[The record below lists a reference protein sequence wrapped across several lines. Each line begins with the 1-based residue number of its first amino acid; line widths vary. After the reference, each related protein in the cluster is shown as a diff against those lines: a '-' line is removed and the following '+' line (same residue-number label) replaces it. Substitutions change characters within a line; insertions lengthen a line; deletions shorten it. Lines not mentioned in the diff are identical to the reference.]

1 MADTDRSLASQKL
14 PEVSIGYRLRRL
26 LPPYQGERR
35 RSASL
40 GGILRPPYQGG
51 SGGIRLGPL
60 IPHLVLIAYSI
71 IALFPILMILV
82 NSFKSRRAIFGEP
95 FGLPSTETFSLIGY
109 ETVFSRA
116 NFQTYFLNS
125 IIVTLAALL
134 LTLLIGSMAAY
145 ALAEYR
151 FRGNTWLG
159 LYLAFGIMIPIR
171 LGTVGILRMMVSF
184 SLVNTLVALI
194 LVYIAQALPLTIFIL
209 TQFMRQVP
217 GELKDAARID
227 GASEYRIFGLVLPLV
242 RPALGAI
249 GIFTM
254 IPIWNDLWFP
264 LILAPSGRTATITL
278 GVQQF
283 LGQFVSDWNAVLS
296 SLTLAMVPI
305 LIFYIIFSQ
314 QMIRSI
320 TAGAIK

>member
-1 MADTDRSLASQKL
+1 MEITAKTPAR
-14 PEVSIGYRLRRL
+14 EIHWGYRIRHWI
-26 LPPYQGERR
+26 
-35 RSASL
+35 RS
-40 GGILRPPYQGG
+40 
-51 SGGIRLGPL
+51 L
-60 IPHLVLIAYSI
+60 IPHLILIAYSI
-71 IALFPILMILV
+71 IALFPIFLIV
-82 NSFKSRRAIFGEP
+82 INSFKSRKAIFGMP
-95 FGLPSTETFSLIGY
+95 YQLPNSETFSLVGY

-116 NFQTYFLNS
+116 SFHVYFLNS
-125 IIVTLAALL
+125 ILVTLSALL
-134 LTLLIGSMAAY
+134 LTLLIGAMASY
-145 ALAEYR
+145 ALSEYR
-151 FRGNTWLG
+151 FPGNTLLA
-159 LYLAFGIMIPIR
+159 LYLSIGIMIPIR
-171 LGTVGILRMMVSF
+171 LGTIGILRLMVNF
-184 SLVNTLVALI
+184 NLVNTLTALV

-217 GELKDAARID
+217 RELKDAARID
-227 GASEYRIFGLVLPLV
+227 GASEYRIFALVLPLV

-264 LILAPSGRTATITL
+264 LILAPSSKTATITL

-305 LIFYIIFSQ
+305 LIFYIVFSR

>member
-1 MADTDRSLASQKL
+1 MLSNARDFPSQPTQPSLL
-14 PEVSIGYRLRRL
+14 YRLRL
-26 LPPYQGERR
+26 LID
-35 RSASL
+35 S
-40 GGILRPPYQGG
+40 
-51 SGGIRLGPL
+51 L
-60 IPHLVLIAYSI
+60 IPHLVLIFFTVL
-71 IALFPILMILV
+71 ALFPIVMILI
-82 NSFKSRRAIFGEP
+82 NSFKKKPAIFGQP
-95 FGLPSTETFSLIGY
+95 FALPSAKTFSLIGY
-109 ETVFSRA
+109 DTVLVRA

-125 IIVTLAALL
+125 IIVTFLALI
-134 LTLLIGSMAAY
+134 LTLWIGSMASF
-145 ALAEYR
+145 ALSEYS
-151 FRGNTWLG
+151 FKGSTWLA
-159 LYLAFGIMIPIR
+159 LYLSIGIMIPIR
-171 LGTVGILRMMVSF
+171 LGTVGILHLMVALN
-184 SLVNTLVALI
+184 LVNTLTALI
-194 LVYIAQALPLTIFIL
+194 LVYIAQALPLTVFIL

-217 GELKDAARID
+217 RDLKEAARLD
-227 GASEYRIFGLVLPLV
+227 GASEYQIFWMVVPLV

-264 LILAPSGRTATITL
+264 LILAPSAKTATITL

-305 LIFYIIFSQ
+305 LIFYLIFSQ